1 MIYFSDKGGGE
12 GEARILETCE
22 TNLNKSSLI
31 NLKKKT
37 YLYYERIPT
46 KNDLNLPKI
55 KPSFSQPL
63 LALRPLIRCLE
74 STGMPCFQ
82 GGRT

>member
-1 MIYFSDKGGGE
+1 MSYF
-12 GEARILETCE
+12 TCHLSP
-22 TNLNKSSLI
+22 TPIMDSRLVHQDGKQKPKIFPN
-31 NLKKKT
+31 
-37 YLYYERIPT
+37 T
-46 KNDLNLPKI
+46 KNYLNLPKI

-63 LALRPLIRCLE
+63 LALRPLIRGLE